1 MFDDNGFNIKNVK
14 LYLLLVMMFYM
25 ILNVKVKIEFKWN
38 FYYLKDFFFNEDII
52 MKLYYMLVKF
62 CVGFVLCLKCL

>member
-1 MFDDNGFNIKNVK
+1 
-14 LYLLLVMMFYM
+14 MMFYM
-25 ILNVKVKIEFKWN
+25 ILNVKVKLEFKWDV
-38 FYYLKDFFFNEDII
+38 YYLKDFFFNEDII